1 MKTKILIAALLIIG
15 VVSCKNRDEMELK
28 KIIKE
33 SQEYLQPLNKE
44 AALAY
49 WMGTTTGDGSYFDK
63 YSELNIKISNFYSD
77 SSLFSKLKTIRERGK
92 IQEPALQRQ
101 LEILYN
107 NTLSNQVEK
116 SLIEEIINKTSALEQ
131 KYASFRA
138 NLRGKRV
145 SDNEIERVLQN
156 STDNSELKDAWLAH
170 KEIGVLVSQD
180 IIELVKLRNRVAV
193 ELGFQ
198 NYHSMSLTLSG
209 QDPNEVSA
217 LFDELDS
224 LTKDSFDSVKDEMD
238 EIFAKRYEVNK
249 SLLMPWHYQGR
260 FFQESPQIYPVD
272 LDSYYKGRDIAEIS
286 AKFYESIGLETRGVI
301 ANSDLFEREGKNQHA
316 YCIDIDTKGDVRVLV
331 NLSDT
336 EQWMGTMLHELGHA
350 VYSLGHSYEELPY
363 FLRNAAHPFTTEAVA
378 MIFGRL
384 SRNPEWMEKMLDI
397 EKSEIEKIKE
407 NCRKSLVLQ
416 QLVFSRWA
424 QVMYRFEREM
434 YNNPDA
440 DLNTLWWE
448 LVSKYQKLTKPADRD
463 MPDWATKIHIALY
476 PCYYH
481 NYQLGELLAS
491 QMHYYIVDNITKS
504 GNHIYDPY
512 INNHEVGKWM
522 KENIFVHGMRYNWNE
537 MIEKATG
544 ERLSAKY
551 YAMQF
556 VTPK

>member
-15 VVSCKNRDEMELK
+15 VVSCKNRDEMELN

>member
-15 VVSCKNRDEMELK
+15 VVSCKNRDEMELN

-77 SSLFSKLKTIRERGK
+77 SSLFSKLKTISERGK

>member
-15 VVSCKNRDEMELK
+15 VVSCKNRDEMELN

-463 MPDWATKIHIALY
+463 IPDWATKIHIALY

>member
-15 VVSCKNRDEMELK
+15 VVSCKNRDEMELN

-434 YNNPDA
+434 YNNPDG

>member
-15 VVSCKNRDEMELK
+15 VVSCKNRDEMELN

-491 QMHYYIVDNITKS
+491 QMHYYILDNITKS

>member
-15 VVSCKNRDEMELK
+15 VVSCKNRDEMELN

-491 QMHYYIVDNITKS
+491 QMHYYILDNITKS

-544 ERLSAKY
+544 ERLNAKY

-556 VTPK
+556 VTTK

>member
-15 VVSCKNRDEMELK
+15 VVSCKNRDEMELN

-77 SSLFSKLKTIRERGK
+77 SSLFSKLKTISERGK

-434 YNNPDA
+434 YNNPDG

-463 MPDWATKIHIALY
+463 MPDWATKIHVALY

-522 KENIFVHGMRYNWNE
+522 KESIFVHGMRYNWNE

-556 VTPK
+556 VTTK

>member
-1 MKTKILIAALLIIG
+1 MKTRILIAALLIIG
-15 VVSCKNRDEMELK
+15 AVSCKNRDEMELS

-63 YSELNIKISNFYSD
+63 YSELNIKISGFYSD
-77 SSLFSKLKTIRERGK
+77 SSLFSKLKAIRERGK

-107 NTLSNQVEK
+107 NALSNQVEK

-145 SDNEIERVLQN
+145 SDNEIERILQN
-156 STDNSELKDAWLAH
+156 STDNGELKDAWLAH

-180 IIELVKLRNRVAV
+180 IIELVKLRNRVAL

-249 SLLMPWHYQGR
+249 NLLMPWHYQGR

-301 ANSDLFEREGKNQHA
+301 AKSDLFEREGKNQHA
-316 YCIDIDTKGDVRVLV
+316 YCIDIDTKGDVRVLA

-434 YNNPDA
+434 YNNPDG

-522 KENIFVHGMRYNWNE
+522 KESIFVHGMRYNWNE

-556 VTPK
+556 VTTK

>member
-1 MKTKILIAALLIIG
+1 MKTRILIAALLIIG
-15 VVSCKNRDEMELK
+15 AVSCKNRDEMELS

-63 YSELNIKISNFYSD
+63 YSELNIKISGFYSD
-77 SSLFSKLKTIRERGK
+77 SSLFSKLKAIRERGK

-107 NTLSNQVEK
+107 NALSNQVEK

-145 SDNEIERVLQN
+145 SDNEIERILQN
-156 STDNSELKDAWLAH
+156 STDNGELKDAWLAH

-180 IIELVKLRNRVAV
+180 IIELVKLRNRVAL

-249 SLLMPWHYQGR
+249 NLLMPWHYQGR

-301 ANSDLFEREGKNQHA
+301 AKSDLFEREGKNQHA
-316 YCIDIDTKGDVRVLV
+316 YCIDIDTKGDVRVLA

-434 YNNPDA
+434 YNNPDG

-463 MPDWATKIHIALY
+463 MPDWATKIHVALY

-522 KENIFVHGMRYNWNE
+522 KESIFVHGMRYNWNE

-556 VTPK
+556 VTTK